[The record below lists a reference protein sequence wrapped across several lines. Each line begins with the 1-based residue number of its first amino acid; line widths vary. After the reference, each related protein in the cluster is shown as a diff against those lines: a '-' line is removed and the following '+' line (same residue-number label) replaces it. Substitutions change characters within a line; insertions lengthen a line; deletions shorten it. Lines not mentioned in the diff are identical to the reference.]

1 MKLKKTEYMSYF
13 LGQTFSGV
21 ISGVTGWGFY
31 VELPNTVEGLVHMNS
46 LKDDY
51 YAYEEENY
59 RLVGEKT
66 GRVYTLGQ
74 PVKVKVLQT
83 DLDSRTIDFV
93 LA

>member
-1 MKLKKTEYMSYF
+1 
-13 LGQTFSGV
+13 
-21 ISGVTGWGFY
+21 
-31 VELPNTVEGLVHMNS
+31 MNS

-59 RLVGEKT
+59 RLVGERA